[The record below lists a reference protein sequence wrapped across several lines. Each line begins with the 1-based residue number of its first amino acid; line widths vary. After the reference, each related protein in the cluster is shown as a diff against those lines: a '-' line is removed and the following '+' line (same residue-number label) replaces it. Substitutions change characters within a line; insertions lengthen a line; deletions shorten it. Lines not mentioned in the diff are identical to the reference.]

1 MPTTRQILSEKRTA
15 GASTFG
21 QVCYALDLETAT
33 RPSKLPENEEAW
45 TDEMIAL
52 DAQSVSVA
60 YRETIEAHGW
70 TVAEF
75 THVHNRTPTR

>member
-1 MPTTRQILSEKRTA
+1 MATTREILNTKRTA
-15 GASTFG
+15 GVSTFG
-21 QVCYALDLETAT
+21 QVCYALDLEMAT
-33 RPSKLPENEEAW
+33 RPSKLPENEETW